1 MIVAVTSVSRLGP
14 GLALAL
20 LVLLLPACGGSE
32 DQAST
37 TPETTATT
45 ESTRLS
51 TASWDAYTKARDQAQ
66 TVNKASTE
74 QFQTCKKLAVR
85 YTDTLSS
92 EAVACVNKAAEPV
105 VTGGKAL
112 VQSLTALEAEVSG
125 TCLTALEQL
134 EQSVQAYVATV
145 QSVQTAVTKGVD
157 PTQLA
162 PAVDNANQTLA
173 SSRQQQAAFETAC
186 KPASSS

>member
-1 MIVAVTSVSRLGP
+1 MIVAVKSASRLAP
-14 GLALAL
+14 GLVLVL

-32 DQAST
+32 DDAST
-37 TPETTATT
+37 TPETTTT
-45 ESTRLS
+45 GTDTRLS

-92 EAVACVNKAAEPV
+92 QAVACVNKAAAPV

-112 VQSLTALEAEVSG
+112 LQSLKALEPEVG
-125 TCLTALEQL
+125 GACLTSLQQL

-145 QSVQTAVTKGVD
+145 QSLQKAVAGGVD
-157 PTQLA
+157 PTQLS
-162 PAVDNANQTLA
+162 PTVDNANQTLA
-173 SSRQQQAAFETAC
+173 SSRQQQAAFEAAC
-186 KPASSS
+186 KPQSSS